1 LPLARLARRKGSMA
15 EVNAII
21 EKFGTSRKAIS
32 CGSLLG
38 FDPNMGGGTTL

>member
-1 LPLARLARRKGSMA
+1 MA

-21 EKFGTSRKAIS
+21 EKLGTSRKAIS

-38 FDPNMGGGTTL
+38 FAPNIGGETTL

>member
-1 LPLARLARRKGSMA
+1 
-15 EVNAII
+15 VNAII

-38 FDPNMGGGTTL
+38 FDPNMGGETTL